1 MIVSKFMS
9 STRTTFSNTIFTQ
22 PQFCKRI
29 QNCIMKKRFISK
41 YMRDAGLNPST
52 ALRAYGARRAGL
64 PCPTSPDEVQ
74 AGGFARASQMEY
86 SRKIGAGYSKISPYF
101 VR

>member
-41 YMRDAGLNPST
+41 YMRDAGPNPST

-64 PCPTSPDEVQ
+64 
-74 AGGFARASQMEY
+74 FARASQMEY

>member
-1 MIVSKFMS
+1 
-9 STRTTFSNTIFTQ
+9 
-22 PQFCKRI
+22 
-29 QNCIMKKRFISK
+29 
-41 YMRDAGLNPST
+41 MRDAGLNPST

-64 PCPTSPDEVQ
+64 
-74 AGGFARASQMEY
+74 FARASQMEY